1 MDMSW
6 LTPLGL
12 SLEEVACL
20 RSAFHK
26 EPHRIFMCS
35 EMELRDA
42 GLNRVG
48 IRKRFLRVRHLHY
61 NTDVPRRVM
70 TLSDSP
76 GVPSPSKNH
85 SASAIHDAPVTP
97 SPSPTESMHS
107 SAGGTPNTTLRQNAL
122 IREACQSPVDVLL
135 SVRSAEAFVRGVS
148 PGSPSRASTYLGGR
162 TSSTPPTS
170 SSRNVTWQM

>member
-48 IRKRFLRVRHLHY
+48 IRKRFLRVRHHY
-61 NTDVPRRVM
+61 NTSTDIPRRAVI
-70 TLSDSP
+70 LSSDP
-76 GVPSPSKNH
+76 PPSPSAPSRDLVH
-85 SASAIHDAPVTP
+85 YDQERSASAIHDAPVTP

-122 IREACQSPVDVLL
+122 IREACRSPVDVLL
-135 SVRSAEAFVRGVS
+135 SVRSAETFVHGVS

-162 TSSTPPTS
+162 TSSTPPT
-170 SSRNVTWQM
+170 